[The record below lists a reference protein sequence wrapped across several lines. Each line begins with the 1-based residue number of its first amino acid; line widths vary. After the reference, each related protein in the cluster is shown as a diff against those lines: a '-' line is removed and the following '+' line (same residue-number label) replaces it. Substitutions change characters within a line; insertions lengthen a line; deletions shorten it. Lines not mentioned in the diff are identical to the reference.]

1 MQPFDQE
8 KVEAII
14 RRFARK
20 DKRDLPLSRETAL
33 FEELQVNSASRVDI
47 VLELEDTFGI
57 SITDDEADTMA
68 TVGQVVD
75 MVAAKTASTAAV
87 AAPQQPVADHT

>member
-8 KVEAII
+8 RVEAII

-20 DKRDLPLSRETAL
+20 DKRNVPLSRETAL
-33 FEELQVNSASRVDI
+33 FDELQVNSASRVDI

-57 SITDDEADTMA
+57 SITDDEADTLA
-68 TVGQVVD
+68 TVGQVLD
-75 MVAAKTASTAAV
+75 MIASKTASAV
-87 AAPQQPVADHT
+87 SEAPSQQPVPDHT